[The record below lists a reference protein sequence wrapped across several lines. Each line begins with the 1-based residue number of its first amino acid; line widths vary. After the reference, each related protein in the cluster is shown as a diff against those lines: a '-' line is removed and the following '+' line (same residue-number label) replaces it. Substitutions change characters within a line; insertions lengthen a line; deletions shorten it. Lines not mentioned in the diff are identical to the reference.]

1 MAQGE
6 PFPFHFQDRERIA
19 LSVGFRT
26 FEGSEAQ
33 MAVKA
38 LRLRVLL
45 VYIHISYI
53 EFPEGHQYQFF
64 PDAHAPEIRCDEKHF
79 NLVFFETDKTG
90 RNVLHIRHK
99 KPFDVGQSG
108 LYKRGESP
116 YVGLRQEMVAPAYG
130 GFPQTG

>member
-1 MAQGE
+1 
-6 PFPFHFQDRERIA
+6 
-19 LSVGFRT
+19 
-26 FEGSEAQ
+26 

-38 LRLRVLL
+38 FRLRVLL

-64 PDAHAPEIRCDEKHF
+64 PDAHAPEVRCDEKHF
-79 NLVFFETDKTG
+79 DLVFFETDKTG
-90 RNVLHIRHK
+90 RNVLYIRHK
-99 KPFDVGQSG
+99 KPFDVAQSG

-116 YVGLRQEMVAPAYG
+116 YVSLRQEMVTPAYG